1 MPEKCLRV
9 IFICRNLFVRI
20 AGKIAKIRAR
30 KNFVPHGNP
39 KKAKNLQVLLD
50 LTLLYHNGHNYHI
63 ALLN

>member
-1 MPEKCLRV
+1 MQ
-9 IFICRNLFVRI
+9 I

>member
-1 MPEKCLRV
+1 M
-9 IFICRNLFVRI
+9 RI

-39 KKAKNLQVLLD
+39 KKGKNLQVLLN
-50 LTLLYHNGHNYHI
+50 LTLLYHNGHNYHF

>member
-1 MPEKCLRV
+1 MQM
-9 IFICRNLFVRI
+9 

-39 KKAKNLQVLLD
+39 KKEKNLQVLLN
-50 LTLLYHNGHNYHI
+50 LTLLYYNGHNYHF